1 MENPIRRLYRDQK
14 KTLDLIRQEGPRPG
28 FESAVRRLFGAN
40 PDHGKMVRIG
50 NREFKY
56 AGYAKN
62 LVSFLPA
69 RWAELLA
76 AREGTWLGCE
86 NWWAGYP
93 LVALMEMRVGDDG
106 IAGFLRLSAE
116 VGPVLDREARK
127 GIIEVIR
134 SAAAAA
140 GVERIQFQAAAF
152 DERCLY
158 SRFLR
163 GNSIAL
169 NDTRDVNELE
179 RKFIELVAS
188 FEPEFELVA
197 SVVPLLPR

>member
-14 KTLDLIRQEGPRPG
+14 KTLDLIRHAGPASG
-28 FESAVRRLFGAN
+28 FEPTVRRLFGDN
-40 PDHGKMVRIG
+40 PSHGKTVRIG

-56 AGYAKN
+56 AGNAKN

-69 RWAELLA
+69 RWAAELE
-76 AREGTWLGCE
+76 ARVGAWLGCE

-93 LVALMEMRVGDDG
+93 LIVFMEMRVGDDG
-106 IAGFLRLSAE
+106 AAGLLRLNAE
-116 VGPVLDREARK
+116 VGPVSDHEMRK

-134 SAAAAA
+134 SAAAAK
-140 GVERIQFQAAAF
+140 GVERIQFQVGAL
-152 DERCLY
+152 DERRLY

-179 RKFIELVAS
+179 RKFVELVAS